1 MGKIG
6 LRSQH
11 YAGGAWQRKILI
23 MCDHVHEVASRS
35 TCSMS
40 SMESTAGPSDSDAAG
55 SSSNSSSNSSARVA
69 FILDRLRKIL
79 MSLLWKNCFG
89 SEEHESCSSSE
100 TNPNEVQTV
109 SS

>member
-1 MGKIG
+1 
-6 LRSQH
+6 
-11 YAGGAWQRKILI
+11 

-55 SSSNSSSNSSARVA
+55 SSSNSSARVA